1 MSAARDLVGVA
12 VNGLLARKVRTALLL
27 LGPVIGVAA
36 IVAAVGLTDS
46 AKGDLK
52 RKVDELG
59 TNLIEATAASSFG
72 GQDAKLPK
80 DAVERART
88 VTTVESVSAVLELQN
103 IVVTPYEEAAENFE
117 TVPVPVLAADT
128 LLPGVLDVPM
138 VSGRWLNEFD
148 DGVSSRAAVIGIGLA
163 RQFDVLPGEVR
174 SLLLNGIEYSVVG
187 IVDGVELEPAFDTA
201 VFITFQRAADDFLP
215 DEAVDDGVVLA
226 NKLYVRSVENRED
239 ETAEALKV
247 AVNLGGPNEVQ
258 TELKSEALELAA
270 QSDRQLQLIVVSTG
284 LLAIIVG
291 GIGIANVMSISVIQ
305 RSTEIGIRRALGHTR
320 GTIAAQFILEA
331 IAVGFFG
338 GLLGVAVGVGAIA
351 IGVTVAGW
359 VFTLQPMLVPLGV
372 ILAMVISVV
381 AGLYPATRAARLE
394 PLETLRL
401 G

>member
-174 SLLLNGIEYSVVG
+174 SLLLNGIEYSVIG

-215 DEAVDDGVVLA
+215 DEAVDGDVVLA

-270 QSDRQLQLIVVSTG
+270 QSDRQLQLIVVSMG

-372 ILAMVISVV
+372 VLAMVISVV

>member
-187 IVDGVELEPAFDTA
+187 IVDSVELEPAFDTA
-201 VFITFQRAADDFLP
+201 VFVTFQRAADDFLP
-215 DEAVDDGVVLA
+215 DEAVDGGVVLA
-226 NKLYVRSVENRED
+226 NKLYVRSAENRED

-270 QSDRQLQLIVVSTG
+270 QSDRQLQLIVVSMG

-372 ILAMVISVV
+372 LLAMIISVV

>member
-187 IVDGVELEPAFDTA
+187 IVDSVELEPAFDTA

-215 DEAVDDGVVLA
+215 DEAVDGDVVLA

-270 QSDRQLQLIVVSTG
+270 QSDRQLQLIVVSMG

-305 RSTEIGIRRALGHTR
+305 RSTEIDIRRALGHTR

-372 ILAMVISVV
+372 LLAMVISVV